1 MLVRLR
7 VERKVDMENI
17 TFNLAQLHQYGTAFY
32 DFLALRKRFFVD
44 QLGWDIPHDDDVE
57 MDQYDNPKA
66 FYSLVM
72 RDGKVIGGMRA
83 MATTAQWGTHT
94 YMLRDAVAGKLI
106 GIPADIIPQA
116 EALTNL
122 WEVTRTV
129 ISDDVTTHADRSQC
143 LSMLLNGAVDVARK
157 HGATELMSLSPV
169 AMARTLRKLGYD
181 AQTIG
186 EPYRNAEDGRRYAC
200 VSMSTTRSDSVA
212 SPVKAAHPGVRA
224 AAPRV
229 SEPQP
234 VHAPA
239 VL

>member
-1 MLVRLR
+1 
-7 VERKVDMENI
+7 MENI
-17 TFNLAQLHQYGTAFY
+17 TFNLAQLHQHGTAFY

-44 QLGWDIPHDDDVE
+44 QLGWDIPHDDEVE

-66 FYSLVM
+66 YYSLVV

-106 GIPADIIPQA
+106 GIPADIIPEA
-116 EALTNL
+116 EALINL

-129 ISDDVTTHADRSQC
+129 ISDDVTTQADRSQC
-143 LSMLLNGAVDVARK
+143 LSMLLNGAVDVARQ

-186 EPYRNAEDGRRYAC
+186 QPYRNAEDGRRYAC
-200 VSMSTTRSDSVA
+200 VSMSTKRSDSHDCSTKSENQNVQMQPIASA
-212 SPVKAAHPGVRA
+212 SPKTR
-224 AAPRV
+224 
-229 SEPQP
+229 QLL

-239 VL
+239 VI